1 MAVPLIPIAMA
12 LAQFAPGIIKLLT
25 GSGKAEEVAAQ
36 VVGIAQTVTG
46 TESPDAALAAIKAD
60 PNKVLEFQQAMSAQ
74 QVDLEKA
81 YLADVASARQRDVE
95 LAKAGMPNH
104 RANVLAAVALLLVIV
119 CLFVVLWQSNASE
132 FAKATISLILG
143 RALGWVE
150 QLFSFEFGTTRANKA
165 KDDTINKLT
174 R

>member
-1 MAVPLIPIAMA
+1 MVPLIPVAMA

-25 GSGKAEEVAAQ
+25 GSERAEEVASQ

-46 TESPDAALAAIKAD
+46 TSNPEEALATIKAD

-81 YLADVASARQRDVE
+81 YLADVADARHRDVE
-95 LAKAGMPNH
+95 LAQAGIRNH
-104 RANVLAAVALLLVIV
+104 RANVLAASALLLVV
-119 CLFVVLWQSNASE
+119 GCLVVVVWQSDAND
-132 FAKATISLILG
+132 FVKATVTLILG

-150 QLFSFEFGTTRANKA
+150 QLFSFEFGSTRANKA

>member
-1 MAVPLIPIAMA
+1 MPLIPIAMA

-25 GSGKAEEVAAQ
+25 GSDKAEEVASQ

-46 TESPDAALAAIKAD
+46 TGDPESALAAIKAD

-81 YLADVASARQRDVE
+81 YLADVASARARDIA
-95 LAKAGMPNH
+95 LAQAGQINH
-104 RANVLAAVALLLVIV
+104 RANILVAAAILLVIG
-119 CLFVVLWQSNASE
+119 CLVVVVWQTNANDFV
-132 FAKATISLILG
+132 KATITLILG

-150 QLFSFEFGTTRANKA
+150 QIFSFEFGSTRANKA
-165 KDDTINKLT
+165 KDDTINKLA

>member
-1 MAVPLIPIAMA
+1 MPLIPIAMA

-25 GSGKAEEVAAQ
+25 GSEKAEEVASQ
-36 VVGIAQTVTG
+36 VVGIAQTVTCT
-46 TESPDAALAAIKAD
+46 TEPEEALAAIKAD

-81 YLADVASARQRDVE
+81 YLADVADARHRDVE
-95 LAKAGMPNH
+95 LAQAGFRNH
-104 RANVLAAVALLLVIV
+104 RANILAAAALSLVV
-119 CLFVVLWQSNASE
+119 GCLVVVVWQSDAND
-132 FAKATISLILG
+132 FVKATITLILG
-143 RALGWVE
+143 RALGWVQ
-150 QLFSFEFGTTRANKA
+150 QLFSFEFGSTRSNKA